1 MPDQPNNPLN
11 FWQDKSTNCFFKV
24 DIIRCVR
31 LTIFIFLL
39 SFADQSFAQS
49 SQIDSLKA
57 ILPTMKEDTTRVK
70 LFIEVGKEYR
80 WLEMDSSY
88 AYFNKAIELAE
99 KIDAKG
105 FIADAL
111 KDVGINHQ
119 IQGKYDSTKHFF
131 QKSLEIA
138 SEIGDRKRISAYY
151 AQSASLYHDLGLY
164 DSAIANYFKCLTLA
178 KEVGYESGEAWLYNN
193 IGVVYF
199 EQGLYDESVRYYL
212 KALDLREKLGDRSQM
227 VTIYNNLG
235 EIYKVQ
241 DMPDKA
247 IEYYVKAISIHEEPE
262 QGRSLEQGSS
272 LAILYNNIGEIYYSQ
287 DSIER
292 AKNYYLK
299 ALRLFE
305 ELGLIRRM
313 AESTQLLG
321 DIHLIQGNYNLAR
334 EYFSSA
340 QEYFKESEDKK
351 GLAGIYVEMAK
362 LEITVADSSA
372 QTEAQRIGYYEDA
385 LQLASRSY
393 TLAREMDLLPIVN
406 DAANAL
412 MKTYNK
418 LGDHKNGMKWAMI
431 FIETQDSMYRE
442 DKIRAIQDMNTKYET
457 EKKQQQIEL
466 QESQII
472 ARDAK
477 IKQQKTFKNSLLGG
491 LGAIAIIVF
500 LTSYAY
506 VQKRRDNKRIR
517 EKNTQISEANE
528 ELKQLN
534 EEITVQKE
542 EIETQRD
549 HLFNQN
555 EAITASINY
564 AQRIQSAMLPPETY
578 INELLDEVFILFKP
592 RDIVSGDFYWIK
604 QVSQYVIVVAA
615 DCTGHGVPGAFMSM
629 LGMSF
634 LSEIV

>member
-1 MPDQPNNPLN
+1 MSRPTNKIAQ

-39 SFADQSFAQS
+39 SFADQSFAQN

-70 LFIEVGKEYR
+70 LFIEVGKKYR
-80 WLEMDSSY
+80 FLEIDSSY
-88 AYFNKAIELAE
+88 AYFNKAIEFAE

-105 FIADAL
+105 FMADAL
-111 KDVGINHQ
+111 INVGINHQ
-119 IQGKYDSTKHFF
+119 VQGKYDSTKHCF

-138 SEIGDRKRISAYY
+138 SEIGDRKRISTYY

-164 DSAIANYFKCLTLA
+164 DSAFANYFKCLTMA

-193 IGVVYF
+193 IGVVYY
-199 EQGLYDESVRYYL
+199 EQGLYDESMRYYL

-227 VTIYNNLG
+227 AAIYNNLG
-235 EIYKVQ
+235 VIYKEQ

-247 IEYYVKAISIHEEPE
+247 LEYYVKALSIHEE
-262 QGRSLEQGSS
+262 LKQGSS
-272 LAILYNNIGEIYYSQ
+272 LAICYNNIGEIYYSQ
-287 DSIER
+287 DSIEQ

-334 EYFSSA
+334 ENFSSA
-340 QEYFKESEDKK
+340 QEFFKESEDKK
-351 GLAGIYVEMAK
+351 GLAGIYVEMAN

-442 DKIRAIQDMNTKYET
+442 DKIRAIQDMNNR
-457 EKKQQQIEL
+457 EKTATDRFAGITDNHRGCYHQT
-466 QESQII
+466 
-472 ARDAK
+472 A
-477 IKQQKTFKNSLLGG
+477 KNS
-491 LGAIAIIVF
+491 
-500 LTSYAY
+500 
-506 VQKRRDNKRIR
+506 
-517 EKNTQISEANE
+517 SECVDCRSFCNYSHHHHCHICLCA
-528 ELKQLN
+528 
-534 EEITVQKE
+534 
-542 EIETQRD
+542 ET
-549 HLFNQN
+549 
-555 EAITASINY
+555 A
-564 AQRIQSAMLPPETY
+564 
-578 INELLDEVFILFKP
+578 
-592 RDIVSGDFYWIK
+592 G
-604 QVSQYVIVVAA
+604 
-615 DCTGHGVPGAFMSM
+615 
-629 LGMSF
+629 
-634 LSEIV
+634 

>member
-57 ILPTMKEDTTRVK
+57 ILPTMKEDTIRVK
-70 LFIEVGKEYR
+70 LFIELGNKYR
-80 WLEMDSSY
+80 FLEIDSSFT
-88 AYFNKAIELAE
+88 YFHKAIELAE

-105 FIADAL
+105 FEADAL
-111 KDVGINHQ
+111 IDVGINHQ
-119 IQGKYDSTKHFF
+119 IQGTYDSTKHYF

-138 SEIGDRKRISAYY
+138 SEMGDRKRISIFY
-151 AQSASLYHDLGLY
+151 AQNAGLYHDMGLY
-164 DSAIANYFKCLTLA
+164 DSAVANYLKCLTMA
-178 KEVGYESGEAWLYNN
+178 KELGTESGKAWLYNRL
-193 IGVVYF
+193 GVVYYD
-199 EQGLYDESVRYYL
+199 QGLFDEAVRYYL
-212 KALDLREKLGDRSQM
+212 KALDIREKQGDRWQM
-227 VTIYNNLG
+227 TVGYNNIG
-235 EIYKVQ
+235 EMYRLQ

-247 IEYYVKAISIHEEPE
+247 LEYFEKAISIHEELIPYE
-262 QGRSLEQGSS
+262 NREHGSS
-272 LAILYNNIGEIYYSQ
+272 LATTYNSIGEIYYSR
-287 DSIER
+287 DSIDQ
-292 AKNYYLK
+292 AKDYYLK
-299 ALRLFE
+299 ALRIFE
-305 ELGLIRRM
+305 ELGIKRRM

-321 DIHLIQGNYNLAR
+321 DIYLKKGDYRLAR
-334 EYFSSA
+334 EYYSSA
-340 QEYFKESEDKK
+340 LELYQESGDKR
-351 GLAGIYVEMAK
+351 GLANIYVEMAN
-362 LEITVADSSA
+362 LEIRVADSSD
-372 QTEAQRIGYYEDA
+372 QTEARRMGCYENA
-385 LQLASRSY
+385 LLPAGRSY
-393 TLAREMDLLPIVN
+393 TLAREMNLLPIIN
-406 DAANAL
+406 DAANVL
-412 MKTYNK
+412 MIAYNK
-418 LGDHKNGMKWAMI
+418 LGDYKNGMKWAMI
-431 FIETQDSMYRE
+431 FIDTQGSMYRE

-472 ARDAK
+472 TRDAK

-506 VQKRRDNKRIR
+506 VQKRSDNKRIR
-517 EKNTQISEANE
+517 EKNTQISEANK

-564 AQRIQSAMLPPETY
+564 AQ
-578 INELLDEVFILFKP
+578 
-592 RDIVSGDFYWIK
+592 
-604 QVSQYVIVVAA
+604 
-615 DCTGHGVPGAFMSM
+615 
-629 LGMSF
+629 
-634 LSEIV
+634 